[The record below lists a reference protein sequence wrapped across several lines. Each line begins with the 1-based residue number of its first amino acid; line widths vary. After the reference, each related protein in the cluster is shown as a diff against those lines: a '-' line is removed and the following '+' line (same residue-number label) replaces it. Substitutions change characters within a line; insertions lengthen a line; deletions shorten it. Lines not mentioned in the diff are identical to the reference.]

1 MSVALWVTAVITLLS
16 AGVSFGFS
24 VAAVRRGSGQGR
36 TSALYT
42 LARNSA
48 LLVVAVVAL
57 TRVPL
62 ADSGTWMT
70 AAVALPSGALAGSGL
85 ALGAGA
91 RASSGSGSGSVGHS
105 SLVGTSG
112 LVEPS
117 MAAAAAGGCAISPRL
132 RIALAPGSSDLVVR
146 FVRLVRVDR

>member
-1 MSVALWVTAVITLLS
+1 M
-16 AGVSFGFS
+16 
-24 VAAVRRGSGQGR
+24 
-36 TSALYT
+36 
-42 LARNSA
+42 
-48 LLVVAVVAL
+48 VAVVAL

-70 AAVALPSGALAGSGL
+70 ATVAPPSGALAGSGL

-91 RASSGSGSGSVGHS
+91 RASSGSVGHS

-117 MAAAAAGGCAISPRL
+117 TAAAAGACATSPRL

>member
-24 VAAVRRGSGQGR
+24 VAAVRRGSGESR

-57 TRVPL
+57 TRVQL

-91 RASSGSGSGSVGHS
+91 RASSGSGSVGHS

-117 MAAAAAGGCAISPRL
+117 IAAAAGACATSPRL